1 MELESVA
8 QMGFSFAVTAYLLY
22 ERSGAL
28 KENTAMLQ
36 SLKDVIASL
45 CEKKKEA
52 T

>member
-1 MELESVA
+1 MELEAMA

-36 SLKDVIASL
+36 RLKDVIEARL
-45 CEKKKEA
+45 PKNKEE
-52 T
+52 